1 MGGFESAGVAL
12 AAGGILT
19 RPSEEGYQIALV
31 TRNRYM
37 PGELALPKGK
47 IQASDTTPEAT
58 ALREVR
64 EETGCHPVLG
74 DFAGAINYQS
84 TAGMK
89 VVLFWLMDCERVEP
103 IPDHEEVHAVQWL
116 EPAAAIRQL
125 THPEQKELLAR
136 VVARRHLAAPDARPS
151 RFFQRM
157 AQGDP
162 QLVRLRE
169 AIGDVEAELAT
180 ASRPPDSA
188 HVTEAWDHVSRAW
201 KSYRAGDTDTGWG
214 QVYRARELQLLDLDS
229 DGVRRTAVEL
239 DAEVRRSGKFNEWRR
254 EAMVSLLAPVLDQ
267 AAGEHQGARSARQAL
282 LAATRLRNDAFSN
295 EYRGITIL
303 RRHQTRLLIIGA
315 VALAVAVG
323 AIMIGGASILTTSS
337 GEEWVM
343 GAAVAMGVVGAA
355 TSAAQRTAAIDQTRI
370 PQRLSSNVASYSR
383 VPIGSVAGLLV
394 WLGSFTG
401 VAPAEHPAAYVL
413 LGAFGA
419 GFTERL
425 VAAPAESS

>member
-1 MGGFESAGVAL
+1 MGVIDSEGVVL

-19 RPSEEGYQIALV
+19 RPSDEGYQIALV
-31 TRNRYM
+31 TRDRHM
-37 PGELALPKGK
+37 PGEHALPKGK
-47 IQASDTTPEAT
+47 VQASDTTPEAT

-64 EETGCHPVLG
+64 EETGCHATLG
-74 DFAGAINYQS
+74 DFAGAINYPS
-84 TAGMK
+84 TSGMK
-89 VVLFWLMDCERVEP
+89 VVLFWLMECERVDP
-103 IPDHEEVHAVQWL
+103 IPDHEEVHAVEWL
-116 EPAAAIRQL
+116 EPATAIRQL

-136 VVARRHLAAPDARPS
+136 VVARRHLVAPAARPS
-151 RFFQRM
+151 GFLRRL
-157 AQGDP
+157 AHGDP

-169 AIGDVEAELAT
+169 AVGDLEAELAT
-180 ASRPPDSA
+180 ASRPPGSA
-188 HVTEAWDHVSRAW
+188 HLAEAWDHVSRAW
-201 KSYRAGDTDTGWG
+201 DSLRVGDTDTGWG

-229 DGVRRTAVEL
+229 DGVRRKAVEL

-254 EAMVSLLAPVLDQ
+254 EAIAGLLAPILDQ
-267 AAGEHQGARSARQAL
+267 APGHHQDVQSARHAL
-282 LAATRLRNDAFSN
+282 KSATRLSNDAFSN
-295 EYRGITIL
+295 EYRAITIL

-315 VALAVAVG
+315 VALAVALG
-323 AIMIGGASILTTSS
+323 AILIGGASILTTHS
-337 GEEWVM
+337 GEAWVM
-343 GAAVAMGVVGAA
+343 GAAIAMGVVGAV
-355 TSAAQRTAAIDQTRI
+355 TSAAQRTSAIDQTRI

-425 VAAPAESS
+425 VAPSADSK